1 MFAKGL
7 QGIFKATLSS
17 QFIAY
22 RGFSTNLPTIE
33 YVESKVLETIKSFN
47 KVKIEKL
54 HNTAKFEEMGL
65 DSLDIVEL
73 VCAIE
78 DNMGFDI
85 TTEDAE
91 KVLSV
96 PTAVQIFHKY
106 AIKSK
111 QIKENSK

>member
-1 MFAKGL
+1 MIARGL
-7 QGIFKATLSS
+7 QGIFKASLLPTRL
-17 QFIAY
+17 IC
-22 RGFSTNLPTIE
+22 RGFNTTLPTIE
-33 YVESKVLETIKSFN
+33 YIESKVLETIKSFN
-47 KVKIEKL
+47 KVKIDKL
-54 HNTAKFEEMGL
+54 HNNAKFEELGL

-78 DNMGFDI
+78 DNMGFDV

-111 QIKENSK
+111 QVKGISK